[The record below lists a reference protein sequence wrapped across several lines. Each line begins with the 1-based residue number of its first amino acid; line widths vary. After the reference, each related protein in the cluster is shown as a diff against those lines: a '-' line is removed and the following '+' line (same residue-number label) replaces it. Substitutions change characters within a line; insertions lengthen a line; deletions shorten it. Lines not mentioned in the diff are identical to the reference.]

1 MYLAKA
7 MHLIIA
13 SPSLCPTVSKPLEAP
28 ASRDVA
34 GTSTPNPSA
43 ADQVACII
51 RGVLRPGSS
60 LNAPRASSPVA
71 AKAVPA
77 MKKSKP
83 QVPLVHYNRLTTS
96 KRQEINDKVSD
107 FYNTLSEYAASNGLN
122 PAHVTRHAFGGE
134 LKGAKLNY
142 WKCFQMIRGM
152 ARSDRKFIFRLC
164 TYRII
169 EQNYRSVVVW
179 DDALAKLVGRDAPAR
194 SAGGEGEGEKAG
206 DEDVEDDDE
215 VEDEDEDEDAEAEP
229 DVPALLSDADFK
241 YDPRD
246 PVGLRLGK
254 VSSDDTAQ
262 YHIIKSACIKA
273 GQLEEWKQSL
283 RNTVVELSS
292 TLSTRSLTNA
302 RSKKAAKK
310 ITQELQHYVCPSAL
324 IRFRI

>member
-1 MYLAKA
+1 MNLAKA
-7 MHLIIA
+7 THLIA
-13 SPSLCPTVSKPLEAP
+13 SPSLCPAVSKPLEAP

-34 GTSTPNPSA
+34 GTSTPKPSA
-43 ADQVACII
+43 ADQVASIMWGI
-51 RGVLRPGSS
+51 LHPGSS

-71 AKAVPA
+71 AKAVPV

-107 FYNTLSEYAASNGLN
+107 FYNTLSEYAASNGLD
-122 PAHVTRHAFGGE
+122 PAHVTRHAFGGK

-169 EQNYRSVVVW
+169 IERNYRSVVVW
-179 DDALAKLVGRDAPAR
+179 DVWDDALSKLVGRDAPAQ

-206 DEDVEDDDE
+206 DEDDED
-215 VEDEDEDEDAEAEP
+215 EDEDEDEDAEAEP

-241 YDPRD
+241 FDPRD
-246 PVGLRLGK
+246 PMGLRLGK

-262 YHIIKSACIKA
+262 YHVIKSACIKA
-273 GQLEEWKQSL
+273 GRLEEWKQSL
-283 RNTVVELSS
+283 RSTVVELSS
-292 TLSTRSLTNA
+292 TLST
-302 RSKKAAKK
+302 
-310 ITQELQHYVCPSAL
+310 
-324 IRFRI
+324 